1 MTSQEAKKSF
11 LEGIAKM
18 ASKGENS
25 PEMQLKLH
33 EFLMQNTNGGKLYK
47 YRSFDNQGY
56 SLKNFKEGTLH
67 CSKSHEF
74 NDPFDC
80 KIGIT
85 IQSLCEAVYGDA
97 MKMLSAFL
105 QKIVDVISGESQ
117 IEDCTGDEQRIIRK
131 LIMNDKITSL
141 ASNIDGEQHINSDN
155 LPLEKISMVIA
166 EVIQIILSDNAF
178 HGSFGACSNVIPE
191 VIKKI
196 DLRKNITYKWGGRS
210 YYESR
215 RWIRLVQI
223 FCKQNG
229 WLRELV
235 LQNRKSIRYNK

>member
-1 MTSQEAKKSF
+1 
-11 LEGIAKM
+11 
-18 ASKGENS
+18 
-25 PEMQLKLH
+25 
-33 EFLMQNTNGGKLYK
+33 
-47 YRSFDNQGY
+47 
-56 SLKNFKEGTLH
+56 
-67 CSKSHEF
+67 
-74 NDPFDC
+74 
-80 KIGIT
+80 
-85 IQSLCEAVYGDA
+85 
-97 MKMLSAFL
+97 MLSAFL